1 MEQNLNEQ
9 LLDFIA
15 ESPSVYHV
23 IDNFAGMLE
32 AAGYTRLRERERWT
46 LVPGGKYYVTRAGSS
61 MIAFRVPKTE
71 SWTGFRLSAAHGDSP
86 TFKLKA
92 EPELAGNGYLRLN
105 TEKYGG
111 MLMATWF
118 DRPLSVAGRVLVKE
132 DGKLVSRLVDLD
144 RDLLVIPS
152 VAIHMNRNANDG
164 TKLLANVDTVPLL
177 GGAADAGR
185 LKTMVAE
192 AAGTAPERIAAEDLY
207 LCCREKGTVLG
218 AEGEYLLSPKLD
230 DLECAWGCM
239 RGFLDGERADSTA
252 VPVCCIFNNEEV
264 GSETKQ
270 GAGSSFLRDTLR
282 RICLGC
288 GKDEADFMAL
298 LAGSFLVSADNA
310 HAVHPNH
317 PEKTDAAN
325 CCWLNHGI
333 VVKENAAQKY
343 TTDAFSR
350 AVFTELCRKAEVPV
364 QLFAN
369 RSDSAGGSTLGNLS
383 NTQVSLHA
391 VDIGLPQLA
400 MHSAYETAGSR
411 DTQYAV
417 EALRAYYGTL
427 IRIDE
432 SESAAFEG

>member
-71 SWTGFRLSAAHGDSP
+71 SWTGFRLSAAHSDSP

-164 TKLLANVDTVPLL
+164 TKLLANVDTVPLM
-177 GGAADAGR
+177 GEAADAGK
-185 LKTMVAE
+185 LKAMLAE
-192 AAGTAPERIAAEDLY
+192 AAGCAEEDLADDDLY
-207 LCCREKGTVLG
+207 LYCRGRGTVLG
-218 AEGEYLLSPKLD
+218 AENEYVVSPKLD

-239 RGFLDGERADSTA
+239 QGFVQGSNEESGT

-270 GAGSSFLRDTLR
+270 GAGSAFLRDTLR
-282 RICLGC
+282 RVCLSC
-288 GKDEADFMAL
+288 GKDEQAFMAL
-298 LAGSFLVSADNA
+298 LAGSFLISADNA

-317 PEKTDAAN
+317 PEYADANNAPRMN
-325 CCWLNHGI
+325 GGI
-333 VVKENAAQKY
+333 VVKYNANQRYA
-343 TTDAFSR
+343 TDGVSA
-350 AVFTELCRKAEVPV
+350 AVFKAVCAGADVPTQV
-364 QLFAN
+364 FAN
-369 RSDSAGGSTLGNLS
+369 RSDLAGGSTLGSIADTLLPVA
-383 NTQVSLHA
+383 T
-391 VDIGLPQLA
+391 VDIGLAQLA
-400 MHSAYETAGSR
+400 MHSAVETAGSADLGYLVR
-411 DTQYAV
+411 AV
-417 EALRAYYGTL
+417 TAYYAGKL
-427 IRIDE
+427 PLPE
-432 SESAAFEG
+432 E